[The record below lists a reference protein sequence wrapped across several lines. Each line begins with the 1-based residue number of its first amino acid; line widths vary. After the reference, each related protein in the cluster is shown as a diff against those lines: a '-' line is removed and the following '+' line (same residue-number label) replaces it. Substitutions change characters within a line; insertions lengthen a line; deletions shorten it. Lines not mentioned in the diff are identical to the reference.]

1 MQASEEPLGDIG
13 TSLAEATAVVDVRTP
28 AEFAKGAVA
37 GAHNIPLFDNAER
50 SEIGTLYKQIGK
62 QEAIQ
67 AGLNFVG
74 GRLAGFIEQFEPYR
88 AGRLLVYCARGGMR
102 SQSVVSLLSSLG
114 YPASQLP
121 GGYKAFRNYLLGALE
136 KEMPPRP
143 IVLHG
148 RTGVGKT
155 LLLARLDNALDLED
169 LAQHRSSLFG
179 AVNLRPRTQQHF
191 EALLLRALGGL
202 DFAEPV
208 WIEGESRKVGDAILP
223 EALRRAMQAG
233 LCVLVTAS
241 LGTRVR
247 RIIEEYSGNDPAETL
262 PQLEAAL
269 ISLTRFIGKQTIARL
284 VDCLRGGDLPTV
296 VETLLVDYYDP
307 RYLHGMRDYRYALEV
322 SSEDLDEAAGQLR
335 AFAFRAPS
343 DPPRAAAVSYDSAS
357 GR

>member
-1 MQASEEPLGDIG
+1 MQTSEEPLGDVG
-13 TSLAEATAVVDVRTP
+13 AALAEATAVVDVRTP

-67 AGLNFVG
+67 AGLKFVG
-74 GRLAGFIEQFEPYR
+74 GRLAGFIERFEPYR

-121 GGYKAFRNYLLGALE
+121 GGYKAYRNYLLGALE
-136 KEMPPRP
+136 REMPPRP

-155 LLLARLDNALDLED
+155 LLLARLENALDLED

-191 EALLLRALGGL
+191 EALLLRALQGL
-202 DFAEPV
+202 DFAKPV
-208 WIEGESRKVGDAILP
+208 WIEGESRKVGDAIIP

-241 LGTRVR
+241 LKTRAR
-247 RIIEEYSGNDPAETL
+247 RIIEEYSGNGPAAETL
-262 PQLEAAL
+262 AQLEAAL
-269 ISLTRFIGKQTIARL
+269 VSLTRSMGKQTIARL

-307 RYLHGMRDYRYALEV
+307 RYLHGMRNYRYVLEV
-322 SSEDLDEAAGQLR
+322 SSEDLDEAAQQLR
-335 AFAFRAPS
+335 AFALQTPCE
-343 DPPRAAAVSYDSAS
+343 PPHAAAVS
-357 GR
+357 